1 MEVKCAGIKAQSGPY
16 LHTQMFNSDLQLLD
30 NEVKSGMGSP
40 DWHATMFNIHLQRL
54 LWMYGLGHAGTKG
67 KDSGAINHHNWPAF
81 RQI

>member
-54 LWMYGLGHAGTKG
+54 L
-67 KDSGAINHHNWPAF
+67 
-81 RQI
+81 